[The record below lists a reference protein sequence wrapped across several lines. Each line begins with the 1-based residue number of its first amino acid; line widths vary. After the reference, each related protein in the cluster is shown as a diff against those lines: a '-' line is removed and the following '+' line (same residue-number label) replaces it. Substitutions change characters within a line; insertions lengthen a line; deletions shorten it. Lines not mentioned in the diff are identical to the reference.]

1 MSYQALARKWRPQTF
16 RDIIGQPTI
25 VRTLSNAIE
34 QSRIHH
40 AYLFSGVRGVG
51 KTTTARILAKALN
64 CVNGPTIEPCNQC
77 SACREITEGID
88 MDVREIDAATYS
100 KAEDV
105 REIREVMQ
113 FQPARD
119 RYRVFIIDE
128 VHSLSGQAWNALL
141 KQIEEPPPHVI
152 FMMATTELQK
162 VPATILSRVQ
172 QLLFRNVTAEDITG
186 RIQDICREEGIQ
198 IEPQALGILASR
210 GEGSVRDSLS
220 LLDQIVAFSG
230 RSITGADVVTILGIS
245 DSRQLA
251 RIVTLIQEGD
261 HAALL
266 QTLEEASQSG
276 RDFKLLFRDL
286 LGYLRNLLVLAG
298 GGDPSLVAGAGE
310 DLQNMKSLAS
320 QFEYS
325 ELLRILNLLIKD
337 DELVSRS
344 EQQRLAVEIAILK
357 AATLPRLRSVE
368 KALGGETA
376 APTAPSRAAAAPAPA
391 RRAVRA
397 ESDVP
402 KDAEAPRPT
411 PRSTSDVTQN
421 EQVALARRITEE
433 VRKTRKMAASY
444 LDQAKHSRGEGDTIT
459 FEFDPV
465 DEFAAKFLGEAAQL
479 DFLKETAK
487 NLAGRPVD
495 VRVAFI
501 GGKSD
506 EKKQERRISDDPVV
520 KAFAK
525 HLGGEVVSQGR
536 DSE

>member
-64 CVNGPTIEPCNQC
+64 CVNGPTTEPCNQC

-376 APTAPSRAAAAPAPA
+376 AAPSASSRVATPPAPA
-391 RRAVRA
+391 RRAVRT
-397 ESDVP
+397 
-402 KDAEAPRPT
+402 EAPAPKTGEPPRPASA
-411 PRSTSDVTQN
+411 PEASQN
-421 EQVALARRITEE
+421 AQTELARRVTEE

-444 LDQAKHSRGEGDTIT
+444 LDQAKHSRGDGDTIT

-465 DEFAAKFLGEAAQL
+465 DEFAAKFLAEAAQL

-487 NLAGRPVD
+487 SLAGRPVD